1 MKSHGWGKAKVKLAA
16 AKSFGALKVGIRNLD
31 SILYVTQ
38 SFWRILSKKRSIQ
51 VLFQKIILILM

>member
-1 MKSHGWGKAKVKLAA
+1 MKSHRWGKAKVKLAA

-38 SFWRILSKKRSIQ
+38 SFWR
-51 VLFQKIILILM
+51 F